1 MFKYIHTAED
11 HYVSTVYTVSKEQRG
26 IALLINN
33 AVRETNRVWPTL
45 RGHGEEIGT
54 GDDVSSSYPP
64 SSSSIHQL
72 LMASCVNDC
81 YKERA
86 DVILLSV
93 LSL

>member
-1 MFKYIHTAED
+1 M
-11 HYVSTVYTVSKEQRG
+11 STVYTVSKEQRG

-45 RGHGEEIGT
+45 RGLGEEVGT
-54 GDDVSSSYPP
+54 GDEHVSSSYPP

-72 LMASCVNDC
+72 LIASCVNDC

-86 DVILLSV
+86 DVMLLSV